1 MQALGEGV
9 AHDLVSV
16 PNTRESTLDAPQT
29 PGGTTLSTTPDYGTA
44 TWIAPEHG
52 PFYVMSKSMYTTPQ
66 PLIGPWSL
74 LPEYTTPRNAVWKAG
89 DQYAL
94 AAKGTSSAADVLDDV
109 QLALRIGTDANMDVG
124 LVSETKGVMD
134 KLIKLM
140 GSASRVTLTG
150 HSLGGWAAVHTRV
163 AYPGARSVVFN
174 GAAPP
179 TNPVL
184 VPDVAY
190 HIAGDIISAHA
201 AGATRIDQGYSFP
214 SLEAHELARFE
225 SGAGGQEMSVDE
237 EQLLWLLM
245 AYQLEPGPDPS
256 SFWGMWGSTPI
267 NNIKQFAAGEFVAAS
282 PIPGSS
288 MYGNY
293 GFWSGYLEHEETGYY
308 FLVKTGMSGIVMPL
322 DQFAHAYAGLAGES
336 ADTFIGKTVDRG
348 PGLFPANEWE
358 VGFAQGNATV
368 KALETIGITL
378 PGAGLIAPAITA
390 LTK

>member
-1 MQALGEGV
+1 MQAVGEGV
-9 AHDLVSV
+9 AHDLITVA
-16 PNTRESTLDAPQT
+16 NTRESALDADTQT
-29 PGGTTLSTTPDYGTA
+29 RTVPVGDGGASFGTA
-44 TWIAPEHG
+44 AWIAPEHG
-52 PFYVMSKSMYTTPQ
+52 PFFVMSKSMYTTPQ
-66 PLIGPWSL
+66 QLIGPWSL

-89 DQYAL
+89 EMYAL

-109 QLALRIGTDANMDVG
+109 QLALRIGTDANLDVS
-124 LVSETKGVMD
+124 LVTETKAVMD

-140 GSASRVTLTG
+140 GSAARVTLTG
-150 HSLGGWAAVHTRV
+150 HSLGGWAAVQTRV
-163 AYPGARSVVFN
+163 AYPGSRSIVFN

-201 AGATRIDQGYSFP
+201 AGATRIDQGYTFP

-225 SGAGGQEMSVDE
+225 EPGQEMSVDE
-237 EQLLWLLM
+237 EQLLWLLT
-245 AYQLEPGPDPS
+245 AYSVEPGADPS
-256 SFWGMWGSTPI
+256 SFGGMWGSSPI
-267 NNIKQFAAGEFVAAS
+267 TNIKQFAAGEFVAAS

-293 GFWSGYLEHEETGYY
+293 AFWSGYLERDEIGYY

-390 LTK
+390 LIK